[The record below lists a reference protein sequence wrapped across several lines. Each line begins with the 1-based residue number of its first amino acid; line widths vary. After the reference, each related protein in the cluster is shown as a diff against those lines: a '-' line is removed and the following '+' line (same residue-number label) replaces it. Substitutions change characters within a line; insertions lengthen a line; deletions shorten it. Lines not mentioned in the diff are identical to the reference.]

1 VEDRAGWAQAAY
13 VYAVPHRTSV
23 RVAMPL
29 GPRPKR
35 RWIGRRPSPPIPVD
49 LQRLPGPDEVVR
61 GWQAHLRRGM
71 RLVLPD
77 AALTAA
83 VDANRAYAL
92 LSAAPAGAGDDPTF
106 DALGT
111 WRRVRELMER
121 AGPTYTWAAGDDGHD
136 AGTGA
141 EFLRAVRRL
150 LVRADGPG
158 LALCSL
164 YPPEWAGQPVEVHD
178 APTAHGRVSFAVRWH
193 GTSPAL
199 LW

>member
-1 VEDRAGWAQAAY
+1 
-13 VYAVPHRTSV
+13 
-23 RVAMPL
+23 
-29 GPRPKR
+29 
-35 RWIGRRPSPPIPVD
+35 
-49 LQRLPGPDEVVR
+49 
-61 GWQAHLRRGM
+61 M

-92 LSAAPAGAGDDPTF
+92 LGAAPAGAEDDPPL
-106 DALGT
+106 DALAT

-121 AGPTYTWAAGDDGHD
+121 ASPTYTWAAGDDGDD
-136 AGTGA
+136 AGTGG

-150 LVRADGPG
+150 LIRTDDAG

-199 LW
+199 LWECERPGVRLTAPGLDATWATAERTGEALLRPFRGRVAIPLNEAD